1 MTPGPRRL
9 PVARAPGLE
18 IRPVFRPSGIRLY
31 TFVVSSCRVVERI
44 GRAASTCGFLAS
56 WADTG
61 SSRASAAHSIQV
73 VVELVVFLLLCRTR
87 HGGRAETRS
96 TPPIFTSFTLCVI
109 ESSSC
114 RVVTGCL
121 IRATT
126 RRATSPPS
134 PHGAGPR
141 PAPIVAGLIR
151 APDSCL
157 CLRCAPAE
165 WQKRNNPALLR
176 TVPLRS
182 AGTCEARVS
191 ALPPCLVRQSSNSRQ
206 AQRLPERNGLR
217 KLSADHLHLRD
228 GSGRDGDADA
238 DAPQGRV
245 CRG

>member
-96 TPPIFTSFTLCVI
+96 TPPISTSFTLCVI

-141 PAPIVAGLIR
+141 PAPTVAGLIR

-165 WQKRNNPALLR
+165 WHDCACRVAPAAVLRAVSQPSKHRAQPALSL
-176 TVPLRS
+176 
-182 AGTCEARVS
+182 S
-191 ALPPCLVRQSSNSRQ
+191 ALPTAPSC
-206 AQRLPERNGLR
+206 
-217 KLSADHLHLRD
+217 SAE
-228 GSGRDGDADA
+228 
-238 DAPQGRV
+238 PWV
-245 CRG
+245 P